1 MHQRFLIFL
10 CFSAVLGLSGC
21 DRQVSAFKD
30 YLIEKKAEQGD
41 AEAMYQLAMR
51 LKSSDATRS
60 FEWMLKAAD
69 AGHALAQEEAI
80 DRFIR
85 RESPFHDYDQAYAYS
100 LKLAKTGN
108 ALAQSQL
115 AWLLVNGYGA
125 ERNFSEGLQ
134 WYIQAAGQGHAYSM
148 QYLGFMYFTGMGV
161 AGDNQKAFQWF
172 KKAAE
177 KGQKESQLLLAHMYE
192 QGVGTA
198 ANPAQAQ
205 HWFDAV
211 APYREQIEQG
221 RSMIPEFDLD
231 DSSIAD
237 RVKSQAEIN
246 RNSQGQPSAYF
257 EQDSQPFYQ
266 LYNLALDYL
275 HSSAGG
281 SSHAQAFKILN
292 QLDIHHEGVSYD
304 LAEMYRQGLGTAQNA
319 AKAAA
324 LYEQSH
330 QAGNWQASYRLG
342 EMYLNGASGIAQND
356 QKALYWFKEYQK
368 KMPSGAGDKIALLY
382 ARNAHTP
389 AEMKKAMQDLEKLA
403 ALGSQEAI
411 FQLAQ
416 FYESGTGTAKNEE
429 QALYWYKRLA
439 DRGNPQALEKMG
451 DLYMKG
457 AAGVIKD
464 RQAAYD
470 CYLQAA
476 MRKNRAAEQKML
488 KLAETAPASQQFE
501 LAMSYAEGALSSSP
515 LNQAETAEKL
525 MNMAAAK
532 GHQQARFYLESKRRP
547 HQEAGRN

>member
-1 MHQRFLIFL
+1 
-10 CFSAVLGLSGC
+10 
-21 DRQVSAFKD
+21 
-30 YLIEKKAEQGD
+30 
-41 AEAMYQLAMR
+41 
-51 LKSSDATRS
+51 
-60 FEWMLKAAD
+60 
-69 AGHALAQEEAI
+69 
-80 DRFIR
+80 
-85 RESPFHDYDQAYAYS
+85 
-100 LKLAKTGN
+100 
-108 ALAQSQL
+108 
-115 AWLLVNGYGA
+115 
-125 ERNFSEGLQ
+125 
-134 WYIQAAGQGHAYSM
+134 
-148 QYLGFMYFTGMGV
+148 
-161 AGDNQKAFQWF
+161 
-172 KKAAE
+172 
-177 KGQKESQLLLAHMYE
+177 MYE

-221 RSMIPEFDLD
+221 RSIIPEFDLD

-246 RNSQGQPSAYF
+246 RNNQGQPSAYF
-257 EQDSQPFYQ
+257 EQDSKRFYQ

-275 HSSAGG
+275 HSSAG
-281 SSHAQAFKILN
+281 SSHAQAFKIFN
-292 QLDIHHEGVSYD
+292 QLDIHHEGVSYH

-319 AKAAA
+319 VKAAA

-464 RQAAYD
+464 RQAAYG
-470 CYLQAA
+470 CYLQSA
-476 MRKNRAAEQKML
+476 MRKNRTAEQKML
-488 KLAETAPASQQFE
+488 QLAETAAASQQFE

-515 LNQAETAEKL
+515 LNKAGTAEKL

-532 GHQQARFYLESKRRP
+532 GHQQARFYLESKRR

>member
-1 MHQRFLIFL
+1 MDMHQRFLIFL

-51 LKSSDATRS
+51 LKSSDAKRS

-85 RESPFHDYDQAYAYS
+85 RESPFHD
-100 LKLAKTGN
+100 
-108 ALAQSQL
+108 SQ
-115 AWLLVNGYGA
+115 
-125 ERNFSEGLQ
+125 R
-134 WYIQAAGQGHAYSM
+134 
-148 QYLGFMYFTGMGV
+148 
-161 AGDNQKAFQWF
+161 
-172 KKAAE
+172 
-177 KGQKESQLLLAHMYE
+177 
-192 QGVGTA
+192 
-198 ANPAQAQ
+198 
-205 HWFDAV
+205 
-211 APYREQIEQG
+211 
-221 RSMIPEFDLD
+221 
-231 DSSIAD
+231 
-237 RVKSQAEIN
+237 
-246 RNSQGQPSAYF
+246 
-257 EQDSQPFYQ
+257 FYQ

-281 SSHAQAFKILN
+281 NSHAQAFKIFN

-403 ALGSQEAI
+403 VLGSQEAI

-476 MRKNRAAEQKML
+476 MRKNRSAEQKML
-488 KLAETAPASQQFE
+488 KLAETAAASQQFE
-501 LAMSYAEGALSSSP
+501 LAMSYAEGALSSSL
-515 LNQAETAEKL
+515 LNQAGTAEKL

-532 GHQQARFYLESKRRP
+532 GHQQARFYLESERR
-547 HQEAGRN
+547 HQEASRN